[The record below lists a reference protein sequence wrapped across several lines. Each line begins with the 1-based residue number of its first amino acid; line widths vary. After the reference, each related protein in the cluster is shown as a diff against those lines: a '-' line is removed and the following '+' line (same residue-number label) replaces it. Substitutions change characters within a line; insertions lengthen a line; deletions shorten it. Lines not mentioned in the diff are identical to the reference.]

1 MRVVRGF
8 RQLDLGL
15 ARPAVTIGNFDGVHL
30 GHQEVMRRTLEAAR
44 QRGVPAVVCT
54 FDPHTLAVLAPE
66 PPPQLQTTGQRIAA
80 IETVGIDMAVV
91 IPFDREIA
99 AVGRRRFV
107 DEFLI
112 AELDVGSLHVSEG
125 FSFGRERAGRA
136 SYLEER
142 AADAGFHVERVPPV
156 LVDGEPVSSTRI
168 RRLIGGGE
176 IETAA
181 SLLGRPYALA
191 GVVVAGRGRG
201 RLLEAPTA
209 NLGIGHACTPRRGV
223 YVAEVT
229 MDGEVHQ
236 AVANIGIRPTFE
248 AAGELVAEAH
258 LLDFDEPLYGRDIE
272 LALLRMLR
280 QERAFPDG
288 SALAAQIQ
296 QDVHETRRYF
306 ETRPAP

>member
-8 RQLDLGL
+8 RHLDLGL

-30 GHQEVMRRTLEAAR
+30 GHQEVMRRTVEGAR
-44 QRGVPAVVCT
+44 QRDVAGVVCT
-54 FDPHTLAVLAPE
+54 FDPHTLAVLSPD
-66 PPPQLQTTGQRIAA
+66 PPSPLQTSGQRIAA
-80 IETVGIDMAVV
+80 IESVGIDVAVV

-136 SYLEER
+136 SYLEGR
-142 AADAGFHVERVPPV
+142 AEDTGFRVERVPPV

-168 RRLIGGGE
+168 RRLIGDGE
-176 IETAA
+176 IEAA
-181 SLLGRPYALA
+181 ACLLGRPYALA
-191 GVVVAGRGRG
+191 GEVVTGRGRG

-209 NLGIGHACTPRRGV
+209 NLEIGRACTPRRGV
-223 YVAEVT
+223 YVAEVRV
-229 MDGEVHQ
+229 DGEVHQ
-236 AVANIGIRPTFE
+236 AVANIGKRPTFE

-258 LLDFDEPLYGRDIE
+258 LLEFSESIYGREIE

-280 QERAFPDG
+280 EERAFSDG

-296 QDVHETRRYF
+296 EDVRQTRRYF
-306 ETRPAP
+306 ERRPAP